1 MSSMSNPT
9 VTEHLPVP
17 RMKSEDR
24 RELILEAATGVFGQ
38 YGYYGAT
45 TDQIARAAGV
55 SQPYVVRMFGTKE
68 RLFIEVI
75 ERALVFILRSFRAVL
90 AEGDHDLRARLGSA
104 YVELLRQRGLLL
116 SLMHSF
122 VLGGDPVIGPRA
134 RQGFLEVYAFLRD
147 EAGFGPD
154 DANRFLEGG
163 MLLNTLVGLRMSDEF
178 ETSDA
183 ANEMLCAALPQKL
196 DLLLELGK
204 SQQAEA

>member
-1 MSSMSNPT
+1 MSSMSDPA
-9 VTEHLPVP
+9 VTEHLPVH

-68 RLFIEVI
+68 RLFIEVT
-75 ERALVFILRSFRAVL
+75 ERALAFILRSFRAVL
-90 AEGDHDLRARLGSA
+90 AEGTHELSRRLGSA

-154 DANRFLEGG
+154 EANRFLEGG

-178 ETSDA
+178 ETNEA
-183 ANEMLCAALPQKL
+183 ANEMLCAALPSKL

-204 SQQAEA
+204 SQRADA